1 MKKIIK
7 NLAVAASAAL
17 FAFAAISCSG
27 MYGEPEK
34 TTTNTDNLYT
44 LWTGSIASDDSS
56 WPSNLVDGV
65 KEAINTKGYARAE
78 ITLIVEPTAAGK
90 SAGYYQ
96 YCAVQS
102 DQTKLVGA
110 VTASNNSGWELASG
124 SETWTFM
131 PTAADWSYITTTGL
145 YISGCNYNLVGVYL
159 SKVVPDYDSDVTT
172 TFPYTNTSGFAT
184 GSEGSGHIIFANSTM
199 KPLKTLF
206 DAGTPVTL
214 AVKYV
219 LDTNLSAAGGTLTI
233 KTNPTY
239 GETVVSILN
248 KSVTAG
254 GTYTFDLD
262 NETATLFAT
271 YGMIISGTKIRVTSI
286 TYSAVELNFAK
297 FTGTIPSTAVSQTTI
312 YSNPTYLTTDNA
324 HTLPYVCSWGYAT
337 YSGAA
342 VGDTVYVTVEPTSS
356 GTAGSIGIKY
366 AWTDE
371 TTYLTTSSTASE
383 VYSFNVTAAALS
395 GGFGVSGNGITIT
408 AYQVVPASD

>member
-1 MKKIIK
+1 MKNFIK

-34 TTTNTDNLYT
+34 TTANTDNLYT

-65 KEAINTKGYARAE
+65 KEAINTNGYARAE
-78 ITLIVEPTAAGK
+78 ITLMVEPTSTGK
-90 SAGYYQ
+90 DLGYFQ

-102 DQTKLVGA
+102 DQTKLVGT
-110 VTASNNSGWELASG
+110 VTASNNSGWELAHG
-124 SETWTFM
+124 SESWTFM
-131 PTAADWSYITTTGL
+131 PTAADWSTTGF
-145 YISGCNYNLVGVYL
+145 YISGCNYNLIGVYL

-172 TFPYTNTSGFAT
+172 TFPYTNTTGFAT
-184 GSEGSGHIIFANSTM
+184 GSEGNGHIYFANSTM
-199 KPLKTLF
+199 KPLKTTF
-206 DAGTPVTL
+206 DEGTPVTL
-214 AVKYV
+214 AVKYA
-219 LDTNLSAAGGTLTI
+219 LDTSLSATSGTLTI
-233 KTNPTY
+233 KTNPSY
-239 GETVVSILN
+239 GETAVTVLS

-262 NETATLFAT
+262 DETGTLFAT
-271 YGMIISGTKIRVTSI
+271 YGMVVSGTNICITSI
-286 TYSAVELNFAK
+286 TYSAITLDFAK
-297 FTGTIPSTAVSQTTI
+297 YTGTVPSSAVSQTTI
-312 YSNPTYLTTDNA
+312 YSNPVYLTSDNA

-342 VGDTVYVTVEPTSS
+342 VGDTVYVTVTPTTS
-356 GTAGSIGIKY
+356 GTSGQIGIKY

-371 TTYLTTSSTASE
+371 TSYLATSTTDTE
-383 VYSFNVTAAALS
+383 VYSFNVTAAALA

-408 AYQVVPASD
+408 AYQVVPASE